1 MMPELDE
8 LDRQVI
14 AALVDHPR
22 ASVTQLAQR
31 CGVARGT
38 MYGRIERLERW
49 GVITGYG
56 PEVDAAAAG
65 FGVLGF
71 CTLEITQG
79 SHAATME
86 ALRAIPEILEIH
98 TITGAGD
105 LLVRVV
111 ARSND
116 HLHEVL
122 QHVTAIPTVRRS
134 QTQLALAST
143 VNRTIAQL
151 ASSGNS

>member
-1 MMPELDE
+1 MTPELDQM
-8 LDRQVI
+8 DRQVI

-22 ASVTQLAQR
+22 ASVTQLANE
-31 CGVARGT
+31 CGIARGT
-38 MYGRIERLERW
+38 MYSRLERLERW

-56 PEVDAAAAG
+56 PQVDPRAAG

-71 CTLEITQG
+71 CSVEIAQG
-79 SHAATME
+79 SHAETMAGLSE
-86 ALRAIPEILEIH
+86 IPQILEIH
-98 TITGAGD
+98 TITGEGD
-105 LLVRVV
+105 LLLRVV

-122 QHVTAIPTVRRS
+122 QQVTAIPTVRRT

-143 VNRTIAQL
+143 VNRTVAEL
-151 ASSGNS
+151 VGSL